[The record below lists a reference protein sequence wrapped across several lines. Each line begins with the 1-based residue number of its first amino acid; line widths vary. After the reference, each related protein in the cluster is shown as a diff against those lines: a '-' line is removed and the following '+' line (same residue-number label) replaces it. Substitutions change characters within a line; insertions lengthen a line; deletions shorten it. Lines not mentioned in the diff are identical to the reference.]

1 MSYNHSGKWASLV
14 MTVDGT
20 LAVADSQASVKMPF
34 DGYIESVQMCVKSL
48 GSGSAATEVMLANG
62 SNDLWAANTL
72 QQAHD
77 ATDGATSVIGRSDF
91 NSSGTAL
98 FSEGAQLDLD
108 IDEVAGTAGTGPL
121 TVHVI
126 VVGN

>member
-1 MSYNHSGKWASLV
+1 MSYRHTGKWCALV

-20 LAVADSQASVKMPF
+20 LATGDRQASVKMPF
-34 DGYIESVQMCVKSL
+34 DGYIESVQLCVKSL
-48 GSGSAATEVMLANG
+48 GSGAGSSEVMLANG
-62 SNDLWAANTL
+62 SNNLWAANTL
-72 QQAHD
+72 EQAHG

-108 IDEVAGTAGTGPL
+108 IDEVAGSAGTGPL

>member
-1 MSYNHSGKWASLV
+1 MWGALKDYAIAGVTDPTNILSIIAGAF
-14 MTVDGT
+14 T
-20 LAVADSQASVKMPF
+20 
-34 DGYIESVQMCVKSL
+34 L

>member
-1 MSYNHSGKWASLV
+1 MSYRGTGRWASLV

-20 LAVADSQASVKMPF
+20 LATGDSQASIKMPF
-34 DGYIESVQMCVKSL
+34 DGYIEAVDMCVKTL
-48 GSGSAATEVMLANG
+48 GSSSGATEVMLANG
-62 SNDLWAANTL
+62 SNNLWAANTL

-77 ATDGATSVIGRSDF
+77 ATDGATTRIGRSSF

-98 FSEGAQLDLD
+98 FSEGDQIDLD
-108 IDEVAGTAGTGPL
+108 VDEVAGSAGTGPL
-121 TVHVI
+121 TVHVH